1 MGNYQYIYRIYFLFV
16 LILGVLNSN
25 LKRLIRNM
33 YTYKIDLFNCVLS
46 IEDAKQKAEHDKMM
60 KIADEKKKDVRR
72 QIAKLRRQFKSILE
86 QNEGLPPHLQL
97 RKEVCEFYSDG
108 PIV

>member
-1 MGNYQYIYRIYFLFV
+1 MEYVHI
-16 LILGVLNSN
+16 
-25 LKRLIRNM
+25 
-33 YTYKIDLFNCVLS
+33 KIDLFITVLS

-97 RKEVCEFYSDG
+97 RKEVCEVYSDG

>member
-1 MGNYQYIYRIYFLFV
+1 MWNYQYIYILFV
-16 LILGVLNSN
+16 LILGILNSN
-25 LKRLIRNM
+25 NKRLIRNM
-33 YTYKIDLFNCVLS
+33 YSFKIDLFNCVLS

-108 PIV
+108 PIVWTS

>member
-1 MGNYQYIYRIYFLFV
+1 MLSS
-16 LILGVLNSN
+16 L
-25 LKRLIRNM
+25 
-33 YTYKIDLFNCVLS
+33 CS

-86 QNEGLPPHLQL
+86 QNEGLPVHLQL
-97 RKEVCEFYSDG
+97 RKEVPKNYMFMDRNNAL
-108 PIV
+108 PIRSVILC

>member
-1 MGNYQYIYRIYFLFV
+1 MV
-16 LILGVLNSN
+16 LTSL
-25 LKRLIRNM
+25 
-33 YTYKIDLFNCVLS
+33 CS

-86 QNEGLPPHLQL
+86 QNEGLPVHLQL
-97 RKEVCEFYSDG
+97 RKEVQKIICLWIETMHYQSYRLGFCWY
-108 PIV
+108 